1 MLERLCAAALGAVL
15 FAAPASAFDCSK
27 ASTDVEK
34 AICADPSLK
43 KLDDALGAAYAEV
56 KAQST
61 KQEQKMLA
69 RSQKRWI
76 AGREYCGQ
84 GEEEIGVCVRRVT
97 EERLRLL
104 TGAAESGPGV
114 EGELIPV
121 FVVQDGTETVYDLDI
136 SLLRF
141 ANPQGAGE
149 TAFNGIAADI
159 LVRIKTGPHGEDTM
173 GRIYAQQDG
182 MRLSY
187 ASPDFISVEHSF
199 YLNTGGAHGNGGIEN
214 FNIDME
220 TGKLLEIGDVL
231 PESAM
236 APLMA
241 QCRAQIVAEKTERLT
256 GETYDPANDSF
267 LTDEVIAEHL
277 ATLSRWSIGA
287 DTVTVTFDSYAIG
300 SYAEGPYECVF
311 PTAEIKAMAVP
322 GALIP

>member
-1 MLERLCAAALGAVL
+1 MLERLLIAALGTL
-15 FAAPASAFDCSK
+15 LLAAPASAFDCNK

-43 KLDDALGAAYAEV
+43 KLDDELGAAYLQV
-56 KAQST
+56 KAAST
-61 KQEQKMLA
+61 PQEQKMLA

-84 GEEEIGVCVRRVT
+84 AEEEIGVCVRRVT
-97 EERLRLL
+97 LERLRLL
-104 TGAAESGPGV
+104 TGTAETGPGV
-114 EGELIPV
+114 DGDLIPV
-121 FVVQDGTETVYDLDI
+121 FVVQEGTEKVYDLDI

-141 ANPQGAGE
+141 ADPQGAGE
-149 TAFNGIAADI
+149 EAFSAIAEDI
-159 LVRIKTGPHGEDTM
+159 LARIKTGPHGEDTM

-182 MRLSY
+182 MSLSY
-187 ASPDFISVEHSF
+187 ASPEFVSVEHSF
-199 YLNTGGAHGNGGIEN
+199 WSDMGGAHGNGGIEN

-236 APLMA
+236 TPLMA
-241 QCRAQIVAEKTERLT
+241 QCRAQIVAAKKERLS
-256 GETYDPANDSF
+256 GEPYDPATDSF
-267 LTDEVIAEHL
+267 LTDEVISEHL
-277 ATLSRWSIGA
+277 ATLSRWSIRQEEI
-287 DTVTVTFDSYAIG
+287 TVTFDSYAIG

>member
-1 MLERLCAAALGAVL
+1 MLERLLMAALGTML
-15 FAAPASAFDCSK
+15 LTAPASAFGCSK

-43 KLDDALGAAYAEV
+43 KLDDELGAAYADV
-56 KAQST
+56 KAESSPR
-61 KQEQKMLA
+61 EQKMLA

-84 GEEEIGVCVRRVT
+84 GEEETGVCVRRAT
-97 EERLRLL
+97 LERLRLL
-104 TGAAESGPGV
+104 TGTAETGPGV
-114 EGELIPV
+114 DGDVIPV
-121 FVVQDGTETVYDLDI
+121 FVVQDGTEKAYDLDI

-141 ANPQGAGE
+141 ADPQGAGE
-149 TAFNGIAADI
+149 TAFNKIAKDI
-159 LVRIKTGPHGEDTM
+159 LAGIKTGPHGEDTM

-182 MRLSY
+182 MSLSY
-187 ASPDFISVEHSF
+187 ASPEFVSVLHSF
-199 YLNTGGAHGNGGIEN
+199 WSDEGGAHGNGGVEN

-241 QCRAQIVAEKTERLT
+241 QCRAQIVAEKKERLS
-256 GETYDPANDSF
+256 GEPYDPATDSF
-267 LTDEVIAEHL
+267 LTDDVISEHL
-277 ATLSRWSIGA
+277 ATLSRWSIREEEI
-287 DTVTVTFDSYAIG
+287 TVTFDSYAIG
-300 SYAEGPYECVF
+300 SYAEGPYECVL